1 MTFCR
6 KAGVMVQECKII
18 IRNRSDQACGFYL
31 FQLQPSYVVQG
42 GVPPVVQSCC
52 VCSGNIA
59 PYNASGPQLEFAF
72 REHVLAGAVREKRP
86 AAGGCLY
93 VSTTGQDETDAL
105 EFVSQRVVGTQSS
118 ADRVSLNC
126 THLTAKPLGL
136 SPSANEAGVTLRSF
150 RITIPSVSDDDLL
163 GVCCGNAIQLSDG
176 RVVLSSFV
184 PPVADTQID
193 CAPLFAFWLS
203 MGSYDEGEVVPYNLA
218 GSAPVLIE
226 FAVDGPQIVVVDYNA
241 DGTFSPGE

>member
-6 KAGVMVQECKII
+6 KAGAMVQECKII
-18 IRNRSDQACGFYL
+18 IRNRSDQTCGFYL
-31 FQLQPSYVVQG
+31 FQLQPSYVVLG

-52 VCSGNIA
+52 VCSGNVA
-59 PYNASGPQLEFAF
+59 PYSASGPQLEFAF
-72 REHVLAGAVREKRP
+72 REHVLAGAVREKRS
-86 AAGGCLY
+86 ASSSGRY

-105 EFVSQRVVGTQSS
+105 EFVSQRMLGTQSS

-126 THLTAKPLGL
+126 TRLNAKLLGL

-150 RITIPSVSDDDLL
+150 RISILSDSDDDLL
-163 GVCCGNAIQLSDG
+163 GVGCGNAIQHSDG

-184 PPVADTQID
+184 RPVAGTQID

-203 MGSYDEGEVVPYNLA
+203 IGSYDEGEVVPYNLA

-226 FAVDGPQIVVVDYNA
+226 FAIDGPQIVVVDYNT

>member
-31 FQLQPSYVVQG
+31 FQLQPSYMVLG
-42 GVPPVVQSCC
+42 DVPAIVQSCC
-52 VCSGNIA
+52 VCSGHVA

-72 REHVLAGAVREKRP
+72 REQVLACAAREKMTD
-86 AAGGCLY
+86 AGGCRY
-93 VSTTGQDETDAL
+93 ISAAEQDEVDAL
-105 EFVSQRVVGTQSS
+105 EFVSQRMVGTQSS
-118 ADRVSLNC
+118 ADRVSVNC
-126 THLTAKPLGL
+126 THLNAKPLGL
-136 SPSANEAGVTLRSF
+136 SPSANASGVTLRSF
-150 RITIPSVSDDDLL
+150 RITIPSVSDEDLL
-163 GVCCGNAIQLSDG
+163 GVCCGNAIQQSDG

-184 PPVADTQID
+184 RPVAGTQID

-203 MGSYDEGEVVPYNLA
+203 IGSYDEGEVVPYNLA

-226 FAVDGPQIVVVDYNA
+226 FAIDGPQIVVVDYNA